1 MKTVNYLDVTLN
13 LENSTYR
20 PYQKENNQKKYINIE
35 SNHPPSIIN
44 QLPLS
49 IESRLSS
56 LSFSEEIFN
65 DSVIPYHDALDKSGY
80 KHKVNY
86 KANIDTAS
94 NKKQRKRNIIWFNPP
109 YSKNVKTNIG
119 KIFLNLIKKH
129 FPPHH
134 KFHKLFNKNTVKISY
149 SCTRNIKSIINSHNA
164 KILFPKKS
172 TEQRT
177 CNCLNKVNC
186 PLEQKCL
193 TTNIVYKAKI
203 TSSNQNYQE
212 KVYFGSCETT
222 FKKRF
227 SNHKKSFNLKE
238 YKNETELSNEIWRIK
253 NSGHHQKVKWEIVKK
268 CAPYNPQTRRCLPR
282 LNEKLKTA
290 AYKEQNLLNKRN
302 EIVSKY
308 RHQLKYALARYDS
321 KD

>member
-1 MKTVNYLDVTLN
+1 M
-13 LENSTYR
+13 
-20 PYQKENNQKKYINIE
+20 
-35 SNHPPSIIN
+35 
-44 QLPLS
+44 
-49 IESRLSS
+49 
-56 LSFSEEIFN
+56 
-65 DSVIPYHDALDKSGY
+65 
-80 KHKVNY
+80 
-86 KANIDTAS
+86 
-94 NKKQRKRNIIWFNPP
+94 NKKHHLVQPTVQQ
-109 YSKNVKTNIG
+109 NVETNIR
-119 KIFLNLIKKH
+119 KIFLNVIKKQ
-129 FPPHH
+129 FPPHR
-134 KFHKLFNKNTVKISY
+134 KFHKSFNKSKVKISC
-149 SCTRNIKSIINSHNA
+149 SCTRNIKTIINSHIA

-193 TTNIVYKAKI
+193 TTNIVYKAKV

-253 NSGHHQKVKWEIVKK
+253 NSGHHPKVKWEIVKK
-268 CAPYNPQTRRCLPR
+268 CVPYNPQTKRCLLC
-282 LNEKLKTA
+282 LNEKLEIA

-302 EIVSKY
+302 EIVSKC
-308 RHQLKYALARYDS
+308 RHQLKYALARFDT

>member
-20 PYQKENNQKKYINIE
+20 PYQKENNQIKYINTE
-35 SNHPPSIIN
+35 SNHPPSIIK

-49 IESRLSS
+49 IESRLSL
-56 LSFSEEIFN
+56 LSSSEEIFN
-65 DSVIPYHDALDKSGY
+65 DSVTPYQDALDKSGY
-80 KHKVNY
+80 KHKLKY
-86 KANIDTAS
+86 QANINTAN

-129 FPPHH
+129 FPSHH
-134 KFHKLFNKNTVKISY
+134 KFHKLFNKNTVKIIY
-149 SCTRNIKSIINSHNA
+149 SCTRNIKTIINSHNA

-177 CNCLNKVNC
+177 CNCLNKENC

-193 TTNIVYKAKI
+193 TTNIVYKAKV
-203 TSSNQNYQE
+203 TSNNENHQE

-227 SNHKKSFNLKE
+227 SNHKKSFNLNG

-253 NSGHHQKVKWEIVKK
+253 NAGHHPKVKWEIVKK
-268 CAPYNPQTRRCLPR
+268 CIPYN
-282 LNEKLKTA
+282 
-290 AYKEQNLLNKRN
+290 
-302 EIVSKY
+302 
-308 RHQLKYALARYDS
+308 
-321 KD
+321 